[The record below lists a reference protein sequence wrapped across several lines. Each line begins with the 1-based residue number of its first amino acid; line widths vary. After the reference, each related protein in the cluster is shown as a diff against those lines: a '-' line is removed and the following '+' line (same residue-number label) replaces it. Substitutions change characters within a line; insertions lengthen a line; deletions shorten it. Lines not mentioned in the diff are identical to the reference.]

1 MVIRKFGILNTN
13 VPNDVMFYGIPFPGD
28 YLINPD
34 GVVREKLFLPDYQ
47 ERAAASQVV
56 LKDFGSAIDDNG
68 VTVTAD
74 DVEAKIS
81 LSGSHNF
88 SGNEI
93 GVMVDFTV
101 GPGWHIYGRPL
112 PEGYTPTAV
121 KFDDALVSEQSI
133 VFPKPT
139 PVKFELLGETLPVYQ
154 GNFKAIGTLRL
165 KQKLPPGDHTLG
177 GTLEFQE
184 CNDSLCK
191 MPRTAH
197 FEIPI
202 KIEALTPGT
211 PKS

>member
-1 MVIRKFGILNTN
+1 MISPSV
-13 VPNDVMFYGIPFPGD
+13 
-28 YLINPD
+28 PD
-34 GVVREKLFLPDYQ
+34 GTF
-47 ERAAASQVV
+47 
-56 LKDFGSAIDDNG
+56 
-68 VTVTAD
+68 
-74 DVEAKIS
+74 
-81 LSGSHNF
+81 H
-88 SGNEI
+88 
-93 GVMVDFTV
+93 
-101 GPGWHIYGRPL
+101 GRPL